1 MKRFRISMATAGE
14 AFNRKGREGVAK
26 VARTKRETGL
36 RRIVW
41 LIAVGGLWLATCSGA
56 HAVSEAQIDQ
66 IFGELQ
72 SVHAPGAAVLVI
84 KDGDIL
90 FERGYGVADLGS
102 LRKIDAHTNFRLA
115 SCTKQFTAM
124 SIMLLVHD
132 GKLRY
137 EDRLTDVFPDF
148 PEYGRSITIRNLLN
162 HTSGLLDY
170 EDLMKKSSADA
181 SGENFRQIKDAG
193 VLALLKQQRT
203 TKFPAGTKWDYSNSG
218 YAVLAMVVEKVSGQP
233 FGDFLHDRIFAP
245 LKMDETVAYEKGKN
259 TVSNRAYG
267 HTHES
272 GVWTQMD
279 QSPTSGV
286 LGDGGVY
293 SSLDDLAK
301 WDQALAHHVLLSEAE
316 MAPAITPVKV
326 PDNSVQEPDGTPA
339 AYGFG
344 WFLNS
349 YKGHRR
355 MWHYGETVGFRT
367 TIQRFVDDK
376 LTIIVLCNRDD
387 VVPAKLALKVADL
400 FFASQH

>member
-1 MKRFRISMATAGE
+1 
-14 AFNRKGREGVAK
+14 
-26 VARTKRETGL
+26 
-36 RRIVW
+36 
-41 LIAVGGLWLATCSGA
+41 
-56 HAVSEAQIDQ
+56 
-66 IFGELQ
+66 
-72 SVHAPGAAVLVI
+72 
-84 KDGDIL
+84 
-90 FERGYGVADLGS
+90 VADLGS

-170 EDLMKKSSADA
+170 EDLMEKSSADA

-272 GVWTQMD
+272 GAWRQMD
-279 QSPTSGV
+279 QSPTSAV
-286 LGDGGVY
+286 LGDGGIY

-367 TIQRFVDDK
+367 TIQRFQDDK
-376 LTIIVLCNRDD
+376 LTIIVLCNRDNM
-387 VVPAKLALKVADL
+387 VPAKLALKVADL
-400 FFASQH
+400 FLQKN